1 MINIDHKKLMKIGRA
16 VYAGIDRNHLAI
28 VASGV
33 GFYAFLSIFPA
44 LISLIS
50 LYGLVVDPH
59 QAQQQIE
66 SLGTMMP
73 DEALAIIQGRID
85 NLLSTSQ
92 ASLSLGTSIGILI
105 SMWSANKGTKYLFT
119 GLEIAYGA
127 TNSRHFIKQNVITLA
142 FTFAAII
149 TMIITMVLV
158 MVFPALVDVLHLPER
173 IESLVAWLRWPL
185 LLAIVV
191 GMKVMI
197 YRFAPDRRT
206 PSFRLALPGAILS
219 TVLWLLVSWG
229 FSFYVSNFGDYG
241 EMYGALSAVVVLLL
255 WLDLTSFI
263 ILLGAQLNA
272 MLEEFESV

>member
-1 MINIDHKKLMKIGRA
+1 MKIETRKLVPIGRA
-16 VYAGIDRNHLAI
+16 VYTGIDRNHLGI

-59 QAQQQIE
+59 QARQQIE
-66 SLGTMMP
+66 SLGSMMP

-92 ASLSLGTSIGILI
+92 ASLSLGTSIGVLI

-127 TNSRHFIKQNVITLA
+127 TNSRHFIKQNLITLG

-158 MVFPALVDVLHLPER
+158 MVFPALMDVLHLPER

-197 YRFAPDRRT
+197 YRFAPDRST

-241 EMYGALSAVVVLLL
+241 AMYGALSAVVVLLL

-272 MLEEFESV
+272 VVEEFVRGG